1 MSPQIETVAGRYLLE
16 TKISQGG
23 MATVWRAR
31 DDVLARPVAIK
42 ILHPHLSE
50 DHEFLQRFRREALAA
65 ARLSHPNIVSI
76 YDTGTEPSAGEG
88 EPDLQFIVMEHC
100 GGGTLADLVGPSMA
114 APAERVTSIGI
125 AICDALAY
133 AHRQDIVHRD
143 VKPAN
148 VLVADD
154 GLLKVA
160 DFGIAKAAFVKG
172 DITTTGSIL
181 GTVTYISPEQAAGR
195 EPDRRSDL
203 YGLGIVLY
211 ELLVGRPPFTA
222 ETQIATAMKH
232 LKEPPPP
239 LRSIRAGVP
248 RPLEAV
254 IMKALEKDP
263 DRRFASAEDM
273 RAALESTTGRTSG
286 TIAMPLPAPRAA
298 RGEGGQEGVRAPAS
312 SGDARW
318 IVKVVLAVAAVVA
331 AAFLVS
337 SLADT
342 TDDAPDDPARAD
354 RGGEGGGARSIQVAD
369 VSDFDPYGGDG
380 EHPEDAPLAADG
392 DASTSWTTQ
401 TYSADLATLGKPGV
415 GLTFD
420 LGEETAVSAVAISG
434 SAGMDL
440 EVRAGDSCSGDE
452 TGFQKVASERGT
464 GERSALSFEETSAR
478 CWLVWITRLSTDGEG
493 RASIAEVEFLG
504 G

>member
-1 MSPQIETVAGRYLLE
+1 MSPQIETVAGRYFLE

-50 DHEFLQRFRREALAA
+50 DHEFLERFRREALAA

-76 YDTGTEPSAGEG
+76 YDTGTEAGTDG
-88 EPDLQFIVMEHC
+88 EPDLQYIVMEHC
-100 GGGTLADLVGPSMA
+100 GGGTLADLGGTSGSVP
-114 APAERVTSIGI
+114 PERVTGIGI

-181 GTVTYISPEQAAGR
+181 GTVTYISPEQAAGN

-211 ELLVGRPPFTA
+211 ELMVGRPPFSG

-232 LKEPPPP
+232 LKEQPPP
-239 LRSIRAGVP
+239 LRSIKAGVP

-254 IMKALEKDP
+254 IMKALQKDP
-263 DRRFASAEDM
+263 DDRFENADEM
-273 RAALESTTGRTSG
+273 RAALESTTGRSSETM
-286 TIAMPLPAPRAA
+286 AMPRAVPSSASRPAPTSP
-298 RGEGGQEGVRAPAS
+298 GS
-312 SGDARW
+312 SGDTRW
-318 IVKVVLAVAAVVA
+318 IVKIVLVVAAVVA
-331 AAFLVS
+331 AALLAS
-337 SLADT
+337 SLLDGT
-342 TDDAPDDPARAD
+342 TEEPDRAAPNNNRN
-354 RGGEGGGARSIQVAD
+354 GGGGGAAAITAQT

-380 EHPEDAPLAADG
+380 EHPEEAPLAADG
-392 DASTSWTTQ
+392 DPATSWTTQ
-401 TYSADLATLGKPGV
+401 TYSTELTTLKPGV

-420 LGEETAVSAVAISG
+420 LGKETAVSAVTITG
-434 SAGMDL
+434 SAGMDIEL
-440 EVRAGDSCSGDE
+440 RAGGSCEGDE
-452 TGFQKVASERGT
+452 TAFEEVASERGFS
-464 GERSALSFEETSAR
+464 GEAELTFEETSAR
-478 CWLVWITRLSTDGEG
+478 CWLVWITKLSEAGG
-493 RASIAEVEFLG
+493 GSASIAEVEFLG

>member
-1 MSPQIETVAGRYLLE
+1 MSPQIETVAGRYFLE

-50 DHEFLQRFRREALAA
+50 DHEFLERFRREALAA

-76 YDTGTEPSAGEG
+76 YDTGTEAGAEG
-88 EPDLQFIVMEHC
+88 EPDLQYIVMEHC
-100 GGGTLADLVGPSMA
+100 GGGTLADLGGPSGSVQA
-114 APAERVTSIGI
+114 DRVTSVGI
-125 AICDALAY
+125 SVCDALAY

-181 GTVTYISPEQAAGR
+181 GTVTYISPEQAAGN

-203 YGLGIVLY
+203 YGLGVVLY
-211 ELLVGRPPFTA
+211 ELLVGRPPFTG
-222 ETQIATAMKH
+222 ETQIATALKH
-232 LKEPPPP
+232 LKEQPPP
-239 LRSIRAGVP
+239 LRSIKAGVP

-254 IMKALEKDP
+254 IMKALEKEP
-263 DRRFASAEDM
+263 DRRFSSADEM
-273 RAALESTTGRTSG
+273 RAALESTAGRSSG
-286 TIAMPLPAPRAA
+286 TMAMPRTVPSGPRSAAPTPA
-298 RGEGGQEGVRAPAS
+298 GS
-312 SGDARW
+312 SGDTRW
-318 IVKVVLAVAAVVA
+318 IVKIVLVVAAVVGA
-331 AAFLVS
+331 ALLIS
-337 SLADT
+337 SLLDGAT
-342 TDDAPDDPARAD
+342 EGPRTAEPANNRN
-354 RGGEGGGARSIQVAD
+354 GGGGGSESISARTI
-369 VSDFDPYGGDG
+369 SDFDPYGGDG
-380 EHPEDAPLAADG
+380 EHPEEAPLAADG
-392 DASTSWTTQ
+392 DPATSWTTQ
-401 TYSADLATLGKPGV
+401 TYSTELTTLKPGV

-420 LGEETAVSAVAISG
+420 LGEETAVSAVSIRG

-452 TGFQKVASERGT
+452 NSFEELASESGFS
-464 GERSALSFEETSAR
+464 GEAELSFEETSAR
-478 CWLVWITRLSTDGEG
+478 CWLVWITRLSEAGG
-493 RASIAEVEFLG
+493 GSASIAEVEFLG

>member
-1 MSPQIETVAGRYLLE
+1 MSHQIETIAGRYLLE
-16 TKISQGG
+16 TRISQGG

-42 ILHPHLSE
+42 ILHSHLSE
-50 DHEFLQRFRREALAA
+50 DHEFLERFRREALAA

-76 YDTGTEPSAGEG
+76 YDTGTEPAV
-88 EPDLQFIVMEHC
+88 EPGQPPLQYIVMEHC
-100 GGGTLADLVGPSMA
+100 GGGTLADLIGPSQTA
-114 APAERVTSIGI
+114 AADRVTSIGI

-181 GTVTYISPEQAAGR
+181 GTVTYISPEQAAGA

-211 ELLVGRPPFTA
+211 ELLVGRPPFTG
-222 ETQIATAMKH
+222 ETQLATAMKH
-232 LKEPPPP
+232 VKEPPPP
-239 LRSIRAGVP
+239 LRSIKAGVP
-248 RPLEAV
+248 RPLETV

-263 DRRFASAEDM
+263 DRRFTSAEDM
-273 RAALESTTGRTSG
+273 RSALESTLGRTSG
-286 TIAMPLPAPRAA
+286 TMAMPRAVPSPSTGQGAVDTPAP
-298 RGEGGQEGVRAPAS
+298 
-312 SGDARW
+312 SGDTRW
-318 IVKVVLAVAAVVA
+318 IVKVVLAVAAVIGA
-331 AAFLVS
+331 ALLLS
-337 SLADT
+337 SLVDS
-342 TDDAPDDPARAD
+342 TDDATDNRERAG
-354 RGGEGGGARSIQVAD
+354 RGEQGERAGSQPIQVD
-369 VSDFDPYGGDG
+369 EVKDFDPYGGDS
-380 EHPEDAPLAADG
+380 EHPEEAPLAADG
-392 DASTSWTTQ
+392 DPATSWSTE
-401 TYSADLATLGKPGV
+401 TYSADLATQGKPGV

-420 LGEETAVSAVAISG
+420 LGEETAVSAVTITG
-434 SAGMDL
+434 SPGMDL
-440 EVRAGDSCSGDE
+440 ELRAGDSCSGDE
-452 TGFQKVASERGT
+452 NAFEEVASERGV
-464 GERSALSFEETSAR
+464 GGRVELSFEETSAR
-478 CWLVWITRLSTDGEG
+478 CWLVWITRLSADGGG

>member
-50 DHEFLQRFRREALAA
+50 DHEFLARFRREALAA

-76 YDTGTEPSAGEG
+76 YDTGTEPSAQEG
-88 EPDLQFIVMEHC
+88 EPDLQYIVMEHC
-100 GGGTLADLVGPSMA
+100 GGGTLADLVGPSTA
-114 APAERVTSIGI
+114 TPGERVTSIGI
-125 AICDALAY
+125 AVCDALAY

-181 GTVTYISPEQAAGR
+181 GTVTYISPEQAAGN

-203 YGLGIVLY
+203 YGLGVVLY
-211 ELLVGRPPFTA
+211 ELLVGRPPFTG

-232 LKEPPPP
+232 LKEAPPP

-248 RPLEAV
+248 RGLEAV

-263 DRRFASAEDM
+263 DRRFASAEEM
-273 RAALESTTGRTSG
+273 RAALESTAGRTSG
-286 TIAMPLPAPRAA
+286 TIVMPRPAPSAPGSRERIATAA
-298 RGEGGQEGVRAPAS
+298 P
-312 SGDARW
+312 SGDTRW
-318 IVKVVLAVAAVVA
+318 IVKVILAVAAVVA
-331 AAFLVS
+331 AALLLSTLV
-337 SLADT
+337 DT
-342 TDDAPDDPARAD
+342 TDDASDEPQRAD
-354 RGGEGGGARSIQVAD
+354 RGGRGGGGQVIRVDD

-380 EHPEDAPLAADG
+380 EHPEEAPLAADG
-392 DASTSWTTQ
+392 DPATSWTTQ
-401 TYSADLATLGKPGV
+401 TYSSDLATLGKPGV

-420 LGEETAVSAVAISG
+420 LGEETAVSGVTITG

-452 TGFQKVASERGT
+452 TAFEEVASEKGFG
-464 GERSALSFEETSAR
+464 GEAELAFEETSAS
-478 CWLVWITRLSTDGEG
+478 CWLVWITRLSADGAG
-493 RASIAEVEFLG
+493 TASIAEVEFSG

>member
-1 MSPQIETVAGRYLLE
+1 MSPQIETVAGRYFLE
-16 TKISQGG
+16 AKISQGG

-50 DHEFLQRFRREALAA
+50 DHEFLERFRREALAA

-76 YDTGTEPSAGEG
+76 YDTGTETGAEG
-88 EPDLQFIVMEHC
+88 EPDLQYIVMEHC
-100 GGGTLADLVGPSMA
+100 GGGTLADLVGPSGA
-114 APAERVTSIGI
+114 VPADRVTGIGI
-125 AICDALAY
+125 AVCDALAY
-133 AHRQDIVHRD
+133 AHRPDRVHRD

-181 GTVTYISPEQAAGR
+181 GTVTYISPEQAAGN

-211 ELLVGRPPFTA
+211 ELLVGRPPFTG

-239 LRSIRAGVP
+239 LRSIKAGVP

-254 IMKALEKDP
+254 IMKALEKEP
-263 DRRFASAEDM
+263 DDRFSSADDM
-273 RAALESTTGRTSG
+273 RAALESTVGRSSG
-286 TIAMPLPAPRAA
+286 TMAMPRAVPATPRSPAPGSA
-298 RGEGGQEGVRAPAS
+298 GT

-318 IVKVVLAVAAVVA
+318 IVKVVLVIAAVVGA
-331 AAFLVS
+331 AVLVS
-337 SLADT
+337 SLLDGGSEEPNTAT
-342 TDDAPDDPARAD
+342 RNND
-354 RGGEGGGARSIQVAD
+354 RTGGGGGPDTISAQT

-380 EHPEDAPLAADG
+380 EHPEEAPLAADG
-392 DASTSWTTQ
+392 DPGTSWTTQ
-401 TYSADLATLGKPGV
+401 TYSTDLATLGKPGV

-420 LGEETAVSAVAISG
+420 LGKEATVSAVAITG
-434 SAGMDL
+434 SEGMDIEL
-440 EVRAGDSCSGDE
+440 RAGDSCSGDE
-452 TGFQKVASERGT
+452 KAFDELASERGFSGQT
-464 GERSALSFEETSAR
+464 ELSFEETSAR
-478 CWLVWITRLSTDGEG
+478 CWLVWITRLSADGG
-493 RASIAEVEFLG
+493 GQASIAEVEFLG

>member
-16 TKISQGG
+16 SKISQGG

-50 DHEFLQRFRREALAA
+50 DHAFLERFRREALAA

-76 YDTGTEPSAGEG
+76 YDTGTEPGPER
-88 EPDLQFIVMEHC
+88 EPDLQYIVMEHC
-100 GGGTLADLVGPSMA
+100 GGGTLADIRDEAGTVSP
-114 APAERVTSIGI
+114 ERVISIGR
-125 AICDALAY
+125 AICDALAF

-181 GTVTYISPEQAAGR
+181 GTVTYISPEQAQGN
-195 EPDRRSDL
+195 EPDHRSDL

-211 ELLVGRPPFTA
+211 ELLVGRPPFTGD
-222 ETQIATAMKH
+222 TQIATAMKH
-232 LKEPPPP
+232 LKEQPPP
-239 LRSIRAGVP
+239 LRSIKAGVP
-248 RPLEAV
+248 RALDAV
-254 IMKALEKDP
+254 IMKALAKDP
-263 DRRFASAEDM
+263 EERYPSADAM
-273 RAALESTTGRTSG
+273 RNALEGAAGRSSG
-286 TIAMPLPAPRAA
+286 TIAMQRPVSSPPAASEPRSST
-298 RGEGGQEGVRAPAS
+298 GG
-312 SGDARW
+312 DTRW
-318 IVKVVLAVAAVVA
+318 IIKVMVAIAAVVGLA
-331 AAFLVS
+331 LLTS
-337 SLADT
+337 SLIDGDT
-342 TDDAPDDPARAD
+342 DPSPRRSGNASRDNDAA
-354 RGGEGGGARSIQVAD
+354 GAAGIEVEE

-380 EHPEDAPLAADG
+380 EHPDEAPLSIDG
-392 DASTSWTTQ
+392 DPSTSWTTQ
-401 TYSADLATLGKPGV
+401 TYSADLETLGKPGV
-415 GLTFD
+415 GLVFD
-420 LGEETAVSAVAISG
+420 LGDDTDISAASITG

-440 EVRAGDSCSGDE
+440 EVRAGDSCEGDE
-452 TGFQKVASERGT
+452 SSFEVVSTEDAFS
-464 GERSALSFEETSAR
+464 GEADLSFESTSAR
-478 CWLVWITRLSTDGEG
+478 CWLVWITRLSNDGG
-493 RASIAEVEFLG
+493 GQASIAEVEFRG

>member
-1 MSPQIETVAGRYLLE
+1 MSPQPETIAGRYLLE

-23 MATVWRAR
+23 MATVWKAR
-31 DDVLARPVAIK
+31 DNVLARPVAVK
-42 ILHPHLSE
+42 ILHPHLSQ
-50 DHEFLQRFRREALAA
+50 DHEFLERFRREALAA

-76 YDTGTEPSAGEG
+76 YDTGTEGAEIEG
-88 EPDLQFIVMEHC
+88 QPDRQYIVMEHC
-100 GGGTLADLVGPSMA
+100 GGGTLADLVTASGSVPPQRVA
-114 APAERVTSIGI
+114 AIGT
-125 AICDALAY
+125 AVCDALAY

-181 GTVTYISPEQAAGR
+181 GTVTYISPEQAAGH
-195 EPDRRSDL
+195 EPDQRSDL

-211 ELLVGRPPFTA
+211 ELLVGRPPFSG

-232 LKEPPPP
+232 LKETPPP

-248 RPLEAV
+248 RALEVV

-263 DRRFASAEDM
+263 DRRFASAEEM
-273 RAALESTTGRTSG
+273 RSALETTGGRDSNTM
-286 TIAMPLPAPRAA
+286 AMPASAPPVPARTTD
-298 RGEGGQEGVRAPAS
+298 APAS
-312 SGDARW
+312 PSADTRW
-318 IVKVVLAVAAVVA
+318 TIKVVVAVAAVVA
-331 AAFLVS
+331 AALLVS
-337 SLADT
+337 SLV
-342 TDDAPDDPARAD
+342 DDAPDGGPSAADPTRPA
-354 RGGEGGGARSIQVAD
+354 GGDASAPIEVAA
-369 VSDFDPYGGDG
+369 VSDFDPHGGDG
-380 EHPEDAPLAADG
+380 EHPEEAPLAADG
-392 DASTSWTTQ
+392 DPSTSWTTQ
-401 TYSADLATLGKPGV
+401 TYSTELQTLKPGV
-415 GLTFD
+415 GVAFD
-420 LGEETAVSAVAISG
+420 LGAARDVSAVTILG

-452 TGFQKVASERGT
+452 TAFEELASERGFS
-464 GERSALSFEETSAR
+464 GEAEFTFEPTSAR
-478 CWLVWITRLSTDGEG
+478 CWLVWITRLSDDGGG
-493 RASIAEVEFLG
+493 RASIAEVGFSG

>member
-1 MSPQIETVAGRYLLE
+1 MSPQIETVAGRYFLE

-42 ILHPHLSE
+42 ILHPHLSQ
-50 DHEFLQRFRREALAA
+50 DHEFVERFRREALAA

-76 YDTGTEPSAGEG
+76 YDTGTEAGEDG
-88 EPDLQFIVMEHC
+88 EPDLQYIVMEHC
-100 GGGTLADLVGPSMA
+100 GGGTLADLVGPSGSV
-114 APAERVTSIGI
+114 PAERVTGIGM
-125 AICDALAY
+125 AVCDALAY

-181 GTVTYISPEQAAGR
+181 GTVTYISPEQAGGN
-195 EPDRRSDL
+195 EPDQRSDL

-211 ELLVGRPPFTA
+211 ELLVGRPPFTG

-232 LKEPPPP
+232 LKEAPPP
-239 LRSIRAGVP
+239 LRSIKAGVP
-248 RPLEAV
+248 RALEAV
-254 IMKALEKDP
+254 IMKALEKEP
-263 DRRFASAEDM
+263 DRRFASADEM
-273 RAALESTTGRTSG
+273 RAALESTAGRASSG
-286 TIAMPLPAPRAA
+286 TMTMSRTTTAEPRT
-298 RGEGGQEGVRAPAS
+298 RAPAAAGG
-312 SGDARW
+312 SGDTRW
-318 IVKVVLAVAAVVA
+318 IVKVVLLVAAVVGA
-331 AAFLVS
+331 ALLVS
-337 SLADT
+337 SLLDGAT
-342 TDDAPDDPARAD
+342 EDPATPERNNNRRAG
-354 RGGEGGGARSIQVAD
+354 GGETAEAIEAQAI
-369 VSDFDPYGGDG
+369 SDFDPYGGDG
-380 EHPEDAPLAADG
+380 EHPEEAPLAADG
-392 DASTSWTTQ
+392 DPGTSWTTQ
-401 TYSADLATLGKPGV
+401 TYSTELTTLKPGV

-420 LGEETAVSAVAISG
+420 LGEDTAVSSVAITG
-434 SAGMDL
+434 SAGMDI

-452 TGFQKVASERGT
+452 KAFEEVASERGFS
-464 GERSALSFEETSAR
+464 GQAELSFEETSAR
-478 CWLVWITRLSTDGEG
+478 CWLLWITRLSADGG
-493 RASIAEVEFLG
+493 GSASIAEVKFLG